1 MMTSRRWWVVGP
13 GGDCIMPRQAWETQA
28 SARKVAASRFERGSK
43 GSRGPG
49 AEGLAWERLG
59 AAAPRPGPAAT
70 ATTGSVPGRVKAG
83 GGVCSLQG
91 EGGRWHLQIPQLPG
105 PEGCSGR
112 ALLTVAVFIN
122 RFSTAA

>member
-49 AEGLAWERLG
+49 GEGLAWERLG
-59 AAAPRPGPAAT
+59 AAALRPGPGPAA
-70 ATTGSVPGRVKAG
+70 ATGSVPGRVKAG
-83 GGVCSLQG
+83 RGVCSLQG
-91 EGGRWHLQIPQLPG
+91 EGGDGTCKSLNYPG
-105 PEGCSGR
+105 QK
-112 ALLTVAVFIN
+112 
-122 RFSTAA
+122 AAQEELY